1 MNSKYQTANYAIYNN
16 EKYTARPDPQDWT
29 LKIYTKDS
37 SMQRHGFTPSKA
49 VENLYLKH
57 VSPFDV
63 SKYYREHFEAE
74 YAGITVYIDSDLSSD
89 DKLMISPADNSKN
102 HKELCSMGF
111 ENIDKYLLGKLVT
124 IQSLE
129 NIHSVQEDLL
139 ASARKNYEEEHK

>member
-37 SMQRHGFTPSKA
+37 SMQCHGFTPSKA

-63 SKYYREHFEAE
+63 SEYYEESFFAKYN
-74 YAGITVYIDSDLSSD
+74 GMSVYIWDERSEGDKIMITPVGTTKIFDDLW
-89 DKLMISPADNSKN
+89 
-102 HKELCSMGF
+102 KEGF
-111 ENIDKYLLGKLVT
+111 KEVDRGIAGKLVLEEE
-124 IQSLE
+124 LE
-129 NIHSVQEDLL
+129 NIHSVHKDLL
-139 ASARKNYEEEHK
+139 TDARKDYEEEHK